1 MLVFSHEFQFLPQ
14 GFVKSLKLAA
24 EQKPLH
30 KTASQKHRQDE
41 DWSSATSFS
50 VSGSRVK

>member
-1 MLVFSHEFQFLPQ
+1 MALFSHEFQFLPQ

-24 EQKPLH
+24 EPKPLP

-50 VSGSRVK
+50 VSGSRIK